1 MANAERIEIDFNNA
15 NWQRD
20 LGEINYDK
28 IKEIELVNYNSNV
41 SLSEVLKE
49 GVFLSLS
56 NKLT

>member
-15 NWQRD
+15 SWQRD

-41 SLSEVLKE
+41 SLSELLN
-49 GVFLSLS
+49 LSLIHI
-56 NKLT
+56 